1 MRSLAQLDLLWHD
14 VRYSLR
20 TIRRT
25 GATLIPAFRAA
36 RKGPWS
42 AGPKTYTT
50 AHDFISP
57 NRLASAKLT
66 CSDPDRKRTLTKGA
80 SLIPQHR

>member
-42 AGPKTYTT
+42 
-50 AHDFISP
+50 S
-57 NRLASAKLT
+57 L
-66 CSDPDRKRTLTKGA
+66 SD
-80 SLIPQHR
+80 S